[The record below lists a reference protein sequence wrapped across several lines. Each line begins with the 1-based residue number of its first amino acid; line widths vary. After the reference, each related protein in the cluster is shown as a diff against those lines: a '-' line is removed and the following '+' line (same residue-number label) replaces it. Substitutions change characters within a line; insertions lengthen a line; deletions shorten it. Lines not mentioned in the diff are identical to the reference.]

1 MQWLDIL
8 TAVRDELIPCPYCG
22 KETFASLQKCLD
34 CGKSIVVS
42 NVLEIEKRRLPL
54 TDGNTL
60 FIDRD
65 DTPDMRIV
73 HTAQDPSKLVIQNLM
88 QNDIEVQTTTGQVRI
103 VKPNEYL
110 PVKVGLQLKLKI
122 RGYQY
127 IAKIQ

>member
-8 TAVRDELIPCPYCG
+8 TSVRDELIRCPFCG
-22 KETFASLQKCLD
+22 EETFASLQKCLD

>member
-1 MQWLDIL
+1 
-8 TAVRDELIPCPYCG
+8 
-22 KETFASLQKCLD
+22 
-34 CGKSIVVS
+34 
-42 NVLEIEKRRLPL
+42 
-54 TDGNTL
+54 
-60 FIDRD
+60 
-65 DTPDMRIV
+65 
-73 HTAQDPSKLVIQNLM
+73 M